1 MPFARGW
8 KQAEGVFLLWLGGED
23 VFLLV
28 KNGADGK
35 GLFRRGLGHLDQ
47 TEELCGGQWRD
58 TGIRGE
64 APFVVVLP
72 DDEAVILV
80 LFSKDCLDVQEGF
93 NILLHSLEVGDVVL
107 QGQIDGLRIL
117 NLKMPVRMAGVGGQ
131 EVFRKF
137 IAHEFH
143 GRVRLVFHHLAGL

>member
-1 MPFARGW
+1 MIAWKNSTAKKSHSMKMPFARGW
-8 KQAEGVFLLWLGGED
+8 KQAEGVFCYGWGWAE
-23 VFLLV
+23 
-28 KNGADGK
+28 K
-35 GLFRRGLGHLDQ
+35 
-47 TEELCGGQWRD
+47 TYSCGGQRRD

-64 APFVVVLP
+64 APSVVVLP

-80 LFSKDCLDVQEGF
+80 LLSKDCLDVQEGF

-107 QGQIDGLRIL
+107 QGQIDRLRIL
-117 NLKMPVRMAGVGGQ
+117 DLKMPVRMAGVGGQ